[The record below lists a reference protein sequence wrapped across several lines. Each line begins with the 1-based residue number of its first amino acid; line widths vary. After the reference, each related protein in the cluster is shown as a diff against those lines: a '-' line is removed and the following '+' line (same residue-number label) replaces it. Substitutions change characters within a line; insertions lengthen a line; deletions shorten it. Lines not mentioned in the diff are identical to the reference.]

1 MHVEQRAAQTILE
14 RGVRVEI
21 PAPLLLRFF
30 GKRNITIVLKQP
42 SLGTLIRMSD
52 LYLSTGIVKSQLD
65 DIELEAVIKLI
76 GKHGKTFS
84 KIIALAYLNGY
95 WSGKLFSGLLTLWVL
110 KLPPQKISAIISLL
124 FVCSGAEDFMTTIR
138 LVQQMKITE
147 PSLSPESQGSQ
158 QEG

>member
-21 PAPLLLRFF
+21 PAPLLLRIF

-52 LYLSTGIVKSQLD
+52 LYLSTGIVKSQLT
-65 DIELEAVIKLI
+65 DIELESVMKLMS
-76 GKHGKTFS
+76 KHGKTFS
-84 KIIALAYLNGY
+84 RIIAIAYLNGY
-95 WSGKLFSGLLTLWVL
+95 WRGKLLNGIVASMVL
-110 KLPPQKISAIISLL
+110 RLSPQKISAIISML

-138 LVQQMKITE
+138 LVQSMKITE
-147 PSLSPESQGSQ
+147 PNLSPESQGSQ